1 MIQKKISESVIRN
14 VLLSYLKKGNPILAK
29 LKKIPMD
36 RSLLELG
43 YIDSFG
49 VIEIVNF
56 LEKSFKIK
64 IEDDELTKE
73 KFGSINKMVF
83 LVMRKI

>member
-1 MIQKKISESVIRN
+1 MTQKKISESVIRN